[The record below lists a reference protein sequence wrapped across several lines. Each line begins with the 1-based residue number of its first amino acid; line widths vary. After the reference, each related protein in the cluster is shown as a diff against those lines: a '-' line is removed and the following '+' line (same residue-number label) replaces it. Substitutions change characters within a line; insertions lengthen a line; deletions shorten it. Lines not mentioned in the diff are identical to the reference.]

1 MTTNQVIVQANRVTT
16 EGDDLYNKVRGQGQ
30 SFQRQYFF
38 PVTKRK
44 WVGKP

>member
-16 EGDDLYNKVRGQGQ
+16 EGDDLYYKVRGQGLP
-30 SFQRQYFF
+30 FQRHIFF
-38 PVTKRK
+38 PVTKRE